1 MYTMIVVGDM
11 TKLTEIVNVYKASI
25 ISFETYA
32 PIYTDS
38 THHHSSRTNIMTK
51 HYQLD

>member
-25 ISFETYA
+25 ISFKTYA
-32 PIYTDS
+32 PIYTIIPLIIILQEQ
-38 THHHSSRTNIMTK
+38 T
-51 HYQLD
+51 L